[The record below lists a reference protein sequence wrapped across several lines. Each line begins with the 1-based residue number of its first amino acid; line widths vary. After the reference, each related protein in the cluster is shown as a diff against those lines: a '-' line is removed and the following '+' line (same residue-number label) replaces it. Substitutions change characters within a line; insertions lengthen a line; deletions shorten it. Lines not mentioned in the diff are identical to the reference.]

1 MIGVVNSIA
10 LIGGIVGALTWPGDP
25 AAGVGEGRVPGGQ
38 LALCRAAVL
47 TFIVPAAWEVGCS
60 VFLVMLALVPLNAI
74 LESYQV
80 RLVPDQ
86 VSGRVAAVVSFGSQG
101 LMWVGPLVAGVLA
114 DILSPPIAGLIVAAC
129 VLPTVVIAHFVTSLD
144 VLRTPVEEVGEHPC

>member
-1 MIGVVNSIA
+1 MVNSIA
-10 LIGGIVGALTWPGDP
+10 LIGGIVGALTGP
-25 AAGVGEGRVPGGQ
+25 AILRRASAKVVFLAGSW
-38 LALCRAAVL
+38 LCAGAAVL